1 MGDLNVRI
9 AKSRNE
15 LNQFTRSLLRD
26 IHGLERMLEE
36 GWFNESPLHIGAEQ
50 EMCIVD
56 KHYKPAP
63 KALSF
68 LEQPGTDD
76 VTTEL
81 ALFNL
86 ELNMDPIEF
95 KGSCFS
101 ELEKNLRKRL
111 NAIREIGEKEH
122 LELVLTGIL
131 PTMRK
136 FDLDIEN
143 LTPLERYHAL
153 MEAIG
158 KMRGNVH
165 ELRITGLDELNI
177 KHDSAMF
184 ESCNTSFQV
193 HLQVRPG
200 EFVSKY
206 NTSQVLAA
214 PVLAIAV
221 NSPLLLGKKL
231 WAETR
236 IALFQQTVDTR
247 RVSEHLRDR
256 SGRVMFGNDWVRE
269 SMVELYEED
278 ISRFRV
284 MLMCDTEDDAIELIQ
299 KGKTPKLRALNIH
312 NSTVYRW
319 NRACYGVSPNG
330 KPHLRIENRV
340 LPSGPT
346 VIDEVSNAAFWIGLM
361 TGFDEYSKDV
371 TADFEFDHV
380 KENFLTA
387 ARNGLG
393 AKFTWKGGKKIGASE
408 LISDILLPIARKGL
422 ERNNVDKQDIDRYMS
437 IIEARNESQQTG
449 SQWML
454 NSVTKLKKETTKEE
468 ILMAVTSSII
478 ENQKTGKPV
487 HEWELASHDDITN
500 WHPYSLLVEEFMTT
514 DLFTVHQDDIPEL
527 VADILNW
534 RKIKYAPVEDAQGK
548 LKGLIN
554 YRDLLKYFSR
564 QGNVSMS
571 RKVVVKDL
579 MDPKPRTISP
589 ELTIRDALKIMKDNK
604 IECLPVVK
612 SDKLVGIITEG
623 NFLNITATLLKN
635 IEKS

>member
-9 AKSRNE
+9 ARSRND
-15 LNQFTRSLLRD
+15 LNQFTRSLLND
-26 IHGLERMLEE
+26 IHALEKMLEL

-56 KHYKPAP
+56 KHYKPAH
-63 KALSF
+63 KALKF
-68 LEQPGTDD
+68 LEHPNTDD

-95 KGSCFS
+95 KEGCFS
-101 ELEKNLRKRL
+101 TLEQRLQKRL
-111 NAIREIGEKEH
+111 QAIRKIGESEK
-122 LELVLTGIL
+122 LELILTGIL

-136 FDLDIEN
+136 FDLDKEN

-165 ELRITGLDELNI
+165 ELKITGLDELNI

-193 HLQVRPG
+193 HLQVRPD
-200 EFVSKY
+200 EFVRKY
-206 NTSQVLAA
+206 NIAQVLAG
-214 PVLAIAV
+214 PVLAISV
-221 NSPLLLGKKL
+221 NSPLLFGKKL
-231 WAETR
+231 WSETR

-256 SGRVMFGNDWVRE
+256 SGRVMFGNDWVHD
-269 SMVELYEED
+269 SMVELFKED

-284 MLMCDTEDDAIELIQ
+284 MLMCDTDQDAMELIE

-319 NRACYGVSPNG
+319 NRACYGISPNG

-346 VIDEVSNAAFWIGLM
+346 VADEVSNAAFWIGLM
-361 TGFDEYSKDV
+361 TGFEDYSQEV
-371 TADFEFDHV
+371 TKDFEFDHV
-380 KENFLTA
+380 KENFLTS

-408 LISDILLPIARKGL
+408 LVSEVLLPIAREGL
-422 ERNNVDKQDIDRYMS
+422 SKNGVLQQDIDRYMG
-437 IIEARNESQQTG
+437 IIEARNANQQTG
-449 SQWML
+449 AQWML

-468 ILMAVTSSII
+468 ILIAVTSSII
-478 ENQKTGKPV
+478 ENQKTAKPV
-487 HEWELASHDDITN
+487 HEWDLACIEDITE
-500 WHPYSLLVEEFMTT
+500 WHPYFLLVEEFMTT

-534 RKIKYAPVEDAQGK
+534 RKIKYVPVEDAQGK
-548 LKGLIN
+548 IKGLVN
-554 YRDLLKYFSR
+554 YRDLLKYFSK
-564 QGNVSMS
+564 QSHVAPSK
-571 RKVVVKDL
+571 KVVVKDL
-579 MDPKPRTISP
+579 MDPNPVTINP
-589 ELTIRDALKIMKDNK
+589 ESTIRDALKVMKEHRTD
-604 IECLPVVK
+604 CLPVVK
-612 SDKLVGIITEG
+612 NGKLVGIITEG
-623 NFLNITATLLKN
+623 NFINITATLLKN
-635 IEKS
+635 IDKS